1 MISFTITRYAFVFYV
16 FLAIFL
22 IVVAS
27 MIIYN
32 VCEEDRKSK
41 LWKFAEK
48 IACDRNGWFP
58 RPSALAV
65 LVIVGIILLVM
76 FFYGT
81 IGHDEKFSDRK
92 FDTVAM
98 VEQLQSEGTEV
109 LIRGKANTIEIE
121 LVKSTNLF
129 TNKETWYYYTDDTIY
144 DDFRRTTE

>member
-22 IVVAS
+22 IIVAS

-32 VCEEDRKSK
+32 VCEEDRNSK

-48 IACDRNGWFP
+48 IACDRDGWFP
-58 RPSALAV
+58 RCSAVVV
-65 LVIVGIILLVM
+65 LVLIGTILLTM
-76 FFYGT
+76 FVYGV

-92 FDTVAM
+92 FDTAAM

-109 LIRGKANTIEIE
+109 LIRSKANTIEIE

-129 TNKETWYYYTDDTIY
+129 TNKETWYYYTNDTIY